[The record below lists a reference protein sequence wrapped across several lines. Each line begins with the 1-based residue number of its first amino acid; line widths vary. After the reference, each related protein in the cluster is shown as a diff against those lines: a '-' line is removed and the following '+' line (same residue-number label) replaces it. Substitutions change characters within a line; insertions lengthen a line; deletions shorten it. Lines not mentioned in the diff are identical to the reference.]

1 MKRVMVIAGE
11 ASGDLHAG
19 KLIDSVKKSDPNIH
33 FYGIGG
39 DHMRDAGAEI
49 LVDSRDMAVVGLV
62 EIWAHRKIIFGALDQ
77 MRQSIT
83 DNPPDLLLLVDY
95 PEFNL
100 RLAKH
105 AKQHGVKVL
114 FYISPQVWA
123 WRQYRVK
130 KIRRLVDMMAVV
142 FPFEEAFYLKHH
154 VPVRFVG
161 HPLVNEVKPS
171 NNLNA
176 LKHEFGLNESAPIIG
191 LLPGSRKSEIKR
203 LLGIILE
210 SAKQTKEHIKDAQFI
225 LPLAD
230 TLSENDL
237 QPLLDQ
243 YTDLNIRVMKGR
255 TYDIISC
262 CDVVLT
268 VSGTVTLEIALL
280 KTPLVIINKVAWLSY
295 FILSRLVKVKHIGL
309 CNIVADKRIA
319 PELIQ
324 NDATPQKISDW
335 LIKILQQQDVR
346 EEIIHGLGEVEPRL
360 GGEGGI
366 ENIARLTLE
375 MLSN

>member
-1 MKRVMVIAGE
+1 MIIAGE

-19 KLIDSVKKSDPNIH
+19 KLISAAKKIDDSIT
-33 FYGIGG
+33 FYGIGA
-39 DHMRDAGAEI
+39 DNVRAAGAEV
-49 LVDSRDMAVVGLV
+49 LVDSKDMAVVGLV
-62 EIWAHRKIIFGALDQ
+62 EIWSHRKIIFSALDA
-77 MRQSIT
+77 MRDNIT
-83 DNPPDLLLLVDY
+83 NNPPDLLLLVDY

-105 AKQHGVKVL
+105 AKKYGVKIL

-130 KIRRLVDMMAVV
+130 KIRRLIDMMAVV
-142 FPFEEAFYLKHH
+142 FPFEEAFYLKHN

-171 NNLNA
+171 ASKSTLRDQ
-176 LKHEFGLNESAPIIG
+176 FGLKNIQPVIG

-210 SAKQTKEHIKDAQFI
+210 SAKLIQNNISHAQFI

-230 TLSENDL
+230 TLTEQDL
-237 QPLLDQ
+237 LPLLND
-243 YTDLNIRVMKGR
+243 YPELNIITVTNRP
-255 TYDIISC
+255 YDVISC

-280 KTPLVIINKVAWLSY
+280 KTPMVIINKLAWLTY
-295 FILSRLVKVKHIGL
+295 MLVRRLVKIDHIGL
-309 CNIVADKRIA
+309 CNIVANKRIA

-324 NDATPQKISDW
+324 YDATPEKINTQ
-335 LIKILQQQDVR
+335 ILELLKNDTLR
-346 EEIIHGLGEVEPRL
+346 NNMITDLSKVESML

-366 ENIARLTLE
+366 ENIARLALE
-375 MLSN
+375 MLPPKT